1 MILRLTCLLLTL
13 TTSAWAHEPGSYGG
27 VFRSRDL
34 GRSWINADVG
44 LFLNAALVVAINPR
58 DPLHLL
64 VGTEL
69 GLLSSRSGGRSWRTE
84 ASDLI
89 IGAVF
94 AAAFSS
100 DGAHLSS
107 AASGVFRLEG
117 DRWMPVTVPDAALP
131 TRALLA
137 GDEEFYLLGPTRLF
151 ASRDGGRTFTA
162 VAGVPETAEMTAL
175 TLVRVPQEVLI
186 AVLDGR
192 VVVSHDGG
200 SHWRDGGLGERSSPV
215 EMVAPEPSV
224 PGRIWAAFDG
234 QIFMSDDLGASWRAL
249 GRRLPELGTK
259 VRGVASNHQT
269 SELLV
274 TTDRGTYRSEN
285 GGDTWLLKED
295 NLPGHLEAGPLT
307 RDPTDPRTIY
317 TVYSLIPYS
326 EIWRKARDGGNLLTQ
341 VDRISL
347 AGGISLLLLLW
358 IAGGA
363 AAFRLSRRC
372 KGSASAA
379 HE

>member
-1 MILRLTCLLLTL
+1 
-13 TTSAWAHEPGSYGG
+13 
-27 VFRSRDL
+27 
-34 GRSWINADVG
+34 
-44 LFLNAALVVAINPR
+44 
-58 DPLHLL
+58 
-64 VGTEL
+64 
-69 GLLSSRSGGRSWRTE
+69 
-84 ASDLI
+84 
-89 IGAVF
+89 
-94 AAAFSS
+94 
-100 DGAHLSS
+100 
-107 AASGVFRLEG
+107 
-117 DRWMPVTVPDAALP
+117 
-131 TRALLA
+131 
-137 GDEEFYLLGPTRLF
+137 
-151 ASRDGGRTFTA
+151 
-162 VAGVPETAEMTAL
+162 
-175 TLVRVPQEVLI
+175 
-186 AVLDGR
+186 
-192 VVVSHDGG
+192 
-200 SHWRDGGLGERSSPV
+200 
-215 EMVAPEPSV
+215 MVAPEPSV
-224 PGRIWAAFDG
+224 PGRIWAALDG

-249 GRRLPELGTK
+249 GQRLPELGTK

-295 NLPGHLEAGPLT
+295 NLPGHLEAGPLA

-363 AAFRLSRRC
+363 AAFRLARRC

>member
-1 MILRLTCLLLTL
+1 
-13 TTSAWAHEPGSYGG
+13 
-27 VFRSRDL
+27 
-34 GRSWINADVG
+34 
-44 LFLNAALVVAINPR
+44 
-58 DPLHLL
+58 
-64 VGTEL
+64 
-69 GLLSSRSGGRSWRTE
+69 
-84 ASDLI
+84 
-89 IGAVF
+89 
-94 AAAFSS
+94 
-100 DGAHLSS
+100 
-107 AASGVFRLEG
+107 
-117 DRWMPVTVPDAALP
+117 
-131 TRALLA
+131 
-137 GDEEFYLLGPTRLF
+137 
-151 ASRDGGRTFTA
+151 
-162 VAGVPETAEMTAL
+162 
-175 TLVRVPQEVLI
+175 
-186 AVLDGR
+186 
-192 VVVSHDGG
+192 
-200 SHWRDGGLGERSSPV
+200 
-215 EMVAPEPSV
+215 MVAPEPSV

-363 AAFRLSRRC
+363 AAFRLARRC